1 MTGPRRYLV
10 LVLDGA
16 TRASTQQEGQ
26 HMSILSNKVRVGTVG
41 ITVAAMSLA
50 ALPASAAT
58 QGAVASTQQPAS
70 KQENIGVFT
79 GLAVGAAA
87 GGPIGAMVG
96 VVAGAWLGDRYHRQ
110 SVANHTLAT
119 DKDNLA
125 KSLRRSEN
133 ERQGLA
139 GRLDLATHSLATTR
153 AQQAELDRTVQ
164 LSDDIQTDV
173 AFRTAD
179 VAINGLQLPALQKI
193 GALAAALP
201 PGARVRIDGYA
212 DPRGPTTLNDD
223 LSLRRAEAVALTLEQ
238 AGCPQE
244 RLVVQAHGS
253 SGSTSPRGDLD
264 AYAFDRRVTVRLE
277 SPAVAR
283 AEAQGEGSPALASR
297 Q

>member
-1 MTGPRRYLV
+1 
-10 LVLDGA
+10 
-16 TRASTQQEGQ
+16 
-26 HMSILSNKVRVGTVG
+26 MSILSNKVRVGTLG
-41 ITVAAMSLA
+41 ITVAAVTLA

-58 QGAVASTQQPAS
+58 RGAVADTQQPAS

-96 VVAGAWLGDRYHRQ
+96 IIAGAWLGDHYHRQ
-110 SVANHTLAT
+110 SVANHALAVDN
-119 DKDNLA
+119 DKLA
-125 KSLRRSEN
+125 RSLRRSED
-133 ERQGLA
+133 ERHGLE
-139 GRLDLATHSLATTR
+139 GRLDLATHSLAATQ
-153 AQQAELDRTVQ
+153 AQRAELDRAVQ

-179 VAINGLQLPALQKI
+179 VTINNLQLPALQKI
-193 GALAAALP
+193 GALAASLP
-201 PGARVRIDGYA
+201 PGAKVRIDGYA
-212 DPRGPTTLNDD
+212 DPRGPATLNDD

-244 RLVVQAHGS
+244 RLVVQAHGAS
-253 SGSTSPRGDLD
+253 ESTSPRGDLD
-264 AYAFDRRVTVRLE
+264 AYAFDRRVSVRLE

-283 AEAQGEGSPALASR
+283 AEAHGDAPPALASR